1 MPLFSS
7 HNQMKGKN
15 CVDITPLNDVKMV
28 TKGWVYLFYK
38 NIDKMI
44 DFLDNEK
51 SVHTTQL
58 VDYVSSSL
66 HQFKNTSFKLKHLN
80 NSLTFVTPLNI
91 NLIKVHS

>member
-1 MPLFSS
+1 
-7 HNQMKGKN
+7 
-15 CVDITPLNDVKMV
+15 MV

-44 DFLDNEK
+44 DFLDNDK

-66 HQFKNTSFKLKHLN
+66 HEFKNTSFKLKHLN
-80 NSLTFVTPLNI
+80 NSLTFVTPLNR
-91 NLIKVHS
+91 NLIQVYLHGAQSNYVPINIFHQIF